1 MAQNRI
7 ERSDII
13 APDALISVIK
23 EGRDLEHQL
32 IKVLE
37 VIQQIMKGGSIK
49 SGGDLKAYT
58 EQVRDL
64 NETSKTLAKT
74 QNIVKESTKQLDE
87 SIAEEIVLN
96 KELNKQVDDV
106 NGSFTQNVKLSVRYR
121 LELKKLAEQQKNLTK
136 QLDRGLIST
145 SNYVEKSTVLSKRQK
160 ELTVANQQLG
170 ITMRQQVKQANA
182 AGTSFDQL
190 SIHLGKLRDTY
201 RKLTAEERKSPFGV
215 SLKKS
220 ITQLDKQVKANDE
233 SIGNF
238 QRSVGNYRKG
248 LGKTIEKQN
257 FMGQSLGGLMKNFS
271 ALLSPVGL
279 VAGAVS
285 GLSALYL
292 SSTGGSLD
300 LASATARLRGSF
312 QGLANDFGE
321 SAGADGKGNGV
332 LDKAAAWLTAWVGVV
347 TGAKTYIT
355 GELEKMATNRLADL
369 EIEAIKAE
377 ALAARQIDTLEE
389 LKQVRDDTYLPFSKR
404 LKAASDAVDILTKR
418 EDAELKVAEK
428 RLKMFQQLLKND
440 PNNLQRQKLVAQQLL
455 AISRIERENERLRT
469 EAVRAVGRV
478 QRQIDADKAKRDRE
492 AAALQKKREEEAEKA
507 AAKKRKEDELA
518 EKARLK
524 EIDDYQKLD
533 QLVYDSQIATAE
545 FEENAEQ
552 VFELR
557 REKLQQQK
565 EFELKNEKLTT
576 AERLIIQRQYIN
588 DLNNINRE
596 EDEYKKQQREK
607 ELNAAIEQANQ
618 LTSIFEDAM
627 NRRSELRQEQIVR
640 EIGYAKE
647 NLARQEDLAD
657 RGLANTLAFEQKKA
671 AELEAQRDREAKKQE
686 RRQKTLAYLTAFTEY
701 LKENP
706 NTAAGKALA
715 QVAIA
720 ETVSGLFYEGTESV
734 GDDNAT
740 KWRNT
745 GRDDY
750 LIGVHKGERV
760 IKTSDNKRIGNM
772 SNEDL
777 VAMAEG
783 HRKGEY
789 QVNALNDTNI
799 VNELRSVR
807 KAVSSSGQVIDVDKL
822 GQMIDKR
829 IEDGIKKTIVHKRK
843 PRRI

>member
-13 APDALISVIK
+13 APDALIGVIK
-23 EGRDLEHQL
+23 EGRDLEQQL

-49 SGGDLKAYT
+49 SGGDLRAYT

-87 SIAEEIVLN
+87 SIAEEIVVN

-121 LELKKLAEQQKNLTK
+121 LELKKLAQQQKDLTK

-145 SNYVEKSTVLSKRQK
+145 SNFVEKSTVLSKRQK

-182 AGTSFDQL
+182 AGTSFDEL

-201 RKLTAEERKSPFGV
+201 RKLTSEERKSPFGV

-220 ITQLDKQVKANDE
+220 ITELDKQVKANDE

-248 LGKTIEKQN
+248 LGKTIEKQD
-257 FMGQSLGGLMKNFS
+257 FMGQSLGGLKKKFG
-271 ALLSPVGL
+271 ALLSPIGA

-285 GLSALYL
+285 GLTALYL
-292 SSTGGSLD
+292 GSTAGALD
-300 LASATARLRGSF
+300 FASATTRLKAVQMGF
-312 QGLANDFGE
+312 ANDFAE
-321 SAGADGKGNGV
+321 SLGADGKGGGP
-332 LDKAAAWLTAWVGVV
+332 LDKIASFLTKQLFGMSSF
-347 TGAKTYIT
+347 IR
-355 GELEKMATNRLADL
+355 GEIEVLATNRLADL
-369 EIEAIKAE
+369 EVEAIRAE
-377 ALAARQIDTLEE
+377 ALAAKQIDTLEE

-404 LKAASDAVDILTKR
+404 VKAASDAVDILTER
-418 EDAELKVAEK
+418 EDAELSVARK
-428 RLKMFQQLLKND
+428 RLKMFQGLLKND
-440 PNNLQRQKLVAQQLL
+440 PNNLPRQKLVAQQLL
-455 AISRIERENERLRT
+455 EIARIERENERLRT

-478 QRQIDADKAKRDRE
+478 QREIDADKAKRDRE
-492 AAALQKKREEEAEKA
+492 AAALKKKREEEAEKA

-557 REKLQQQK
+557 REKLQQQR
-565 EFELKNEKLTT
+565 EFELENEKLTT

-607 ELNAAIEQANQ
+607 ELNEAIEQAKQ

-627 NRRSELRQEQIVR
+627 NRRSELRQEQIIR
-640 EIGYAKE
+640 EIGDAKE
-647 NLARQEDLAD
+647 DLARQEDLAD

-686 RRQKTLAYLTAFTEY
+686 KRQKTLAYLTAFTEY

-750 LIGVHKGERV
+750 LIGVHKGERI
-760 IKTSDNKRIGNM
+760 IKTQDNKKIGNM

-777 VAMAEG
+777 VAIAEA

-789 QVNALNDTNI
+789 QINALSDKNI

-807 KAVSSSGQVIDVDKL
+807 KAVSSSGQIFDVDKL

-829 IEDGIKKTIVHKRK
+829 VEDGIKKTIVHKRK